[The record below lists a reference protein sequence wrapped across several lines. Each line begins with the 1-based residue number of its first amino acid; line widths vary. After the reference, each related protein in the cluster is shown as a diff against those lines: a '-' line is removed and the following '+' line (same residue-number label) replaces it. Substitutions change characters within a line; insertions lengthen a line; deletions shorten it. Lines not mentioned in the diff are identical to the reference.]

1 MGIYRGICA
10 LAAVVLSATT
20 IFAQETTPAAG
31 NAETST
37 SKRWGIID
45 FSVSFLRQSA
55 DYESPLETQELMGT
69 VVEIVGE
76 NGYWLQVST
85 PQPYTAWCTNMG
97 VHEVDE
103 NGVED
108 WISARRYIV
117 TVPHS
122 TALMGFRL
130 QDNFRFPYQAT
141 SLTEFW
147 HRWHISLSTWF
158 RDYVYIPLGDICSS
172 ITHVPSNVALR
183 KSNHVRQTTWNV
195 TKTATKRRHPRGW

>member
-10 LAAVVLSATT
+10 LAAALLSATT

-31 NAETST
+31 NAETSA
-37 SKRWGIID
+37 SKRWGITD

-117 TVPHS
+117 TVPH
-122 TALMGFRL
+122 
-130 QDNFRFPYQAT
+130 
-141 SLTEFW
+141 
-147 HRWHISLSTWF
+147 
-158 RDYVYIPLGDICSS
+158 
-172 ITHVPSNVALR
+172 
-183 KSNHVRQTTWNV
+183 
-195 TKTATKRRHPRGW
+195 